1 MDAKSIQ
8 LLTGI
13 NVLLALMIIASFFLA
28 VAIRECGHAL
38 MAYWLGD
45 NTPIQEGRLTLG
57 LRSHLDSVGTLL
69 CVILAFQPLL
79 AAPVGL
85 GWGKPV
91 KPDPWKLRFGADKGV
106 FLVAL
111 AGLLSSLIVGLVI
124 AAIARLLA
132 PFLLAVGSPIM
143 PYVVQLLVV
152 FANVN
157 IAMAIF
163 NILPIYPLDG
173 YQMLYSVLPSKQA
186 VQFAKSA
193 PYGPFIILIIFFLV
207 PFIASLLHLDEIPYL
222 GLLFHLSRL
231 IWLLSSLLIGLV
243 GGGDLP
249 AYYVNPYQGPLL

>member
-1 MDAKSIQ
+1 MGVKTVQ

-13 NVLLALMIIASFFLA
+13 NVLLALMIIASFLVA
-28 VAIRECGHAL
+28 VVVREYGHAL

-45 NTPIQEGRLTLG
+45 STPAQEGRLS
-57 LRSHLDSVGTLL
+57 LRLAPHLDSVGTLL
-69 CVILAFQPLL
+69 CVILAFQPLI

-111 AGLLSSLIVGLVI
+111 AGLLANLIVGIIV
-124 AAIARLLA
+124 AFIARLLA
-132 PFLLAVGSPIM
+132 PFLLTVGGPIT
-143 PYVVQLLVV
+143 PYVIQLLVV
-152 FANVN
+152 FASVN
-157 IAMAIF
+157 ICMALF

-193 PYGPFIILIIFFLV
+193 PYGPFIILVIFFFV
-207 PFIASLLHLDEIPYL
+207 PFLADLAGLGGIDILHLSKFIWMGSRLLIALIGGDISLFYTNPYL
-222 GLLFHLSRL
+222 G
-231 IWLLSSLLIGLV
+231 
-243 GGGDLP
+243 DL
-249 AYYVNPYQGPLL
+249 